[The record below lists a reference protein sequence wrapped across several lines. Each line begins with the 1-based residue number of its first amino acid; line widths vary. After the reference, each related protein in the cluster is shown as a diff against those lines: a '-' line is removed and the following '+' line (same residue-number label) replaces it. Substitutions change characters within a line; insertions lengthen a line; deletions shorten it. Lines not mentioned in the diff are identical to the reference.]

1 ERTAD
6 LHAEMRAL
14 EAAQAEILKQGR
26 ELAALEE
33 RTRLSRELHDGLGQ
47 VLGYINVQTEAMKIL
62 LEKGQ
67 VPAAQTNLEQLAQ
80 ASREAQVDLR
90 EHLLGLRAQDMGAQ
104 DMGIQSEGGA
114 FPIPA
119 RPTTLFEVLPVYLE
133 QFQARHG
140 VEVRLWPPKTL
151 TGPLFPPNVEEQ
163 ALRIIQE
170 ALTNV
175 SKHAQARRVDVEFQ
189 VFADQVQI
197 TIMDDG
203 VGFEIEDWRL
213 EVGGWRLEIHESSAP
228 ISSPPSPVPGHFGL
242 SIMRERAEGVGG
254 RLEIQSAP
262 GEGTRVLVTLPRF
275 LSSTSAEGDE
285 LAEIRG
291 LRIVLADD
299 HPLFLDG
306 LRNLLTARG
315 LTVIGTAQDGHEAIE
330 KVRALRPDVAILD
343 LNMPGCNGIE
353 ATRAI
358 KAEMPEVKVVI
369 LTIPEAEDHL
379 YEAIRSGASGY
390 LYKNLEAN
398 QLCKLLIGL
407 LRGEAALSPGL
418 AERLMTEFRVLPR
431 EQRLD
436 RGEYLTPHQRN
447 ILQKV
452 AEGLTYKEIGAQ
464 LSITERTVKYHI
476 GQMLE
481 ALNVETRSEA
491 IAHLHRMRPNKG

>member
-1 ERTAD
+1 
-6 LHAEMRAL
+6 
-14 EAAQAEILKQGR
+14 
-26 ELAALEE
+26 
-33 RTRLSRELHDGLGQ
+33 
-47 VLGYINVQTEAMKIL
+47 
-62 LEKGQ
+62 
-67 VPAAQTNLEQLAQ
+67 
-80 ASREAQVDLR
+80 
-90 EHLLGLRAQDMGAQ
+90 
-104 DMGIQSEGGA
+104 
-114 FPIPA
+114 
-119 RPTTLFEVLPVYLE
+119 
-133 QFQARHG
+133 
-140 VEVRLWPPKTL
+140 
-151 TGPLFPPNVEEQ
+151 
-163 ALRIIQE
+163 
-170 ALTNV
+170 
-175 SKHAQARRVDVEFQ
+175 
-189 VFADQVQI
+189 
-197 TIMDDG
+197 
-203 VGFEIEDWRL
+203 
-213 EVGGWRLEIHESSAP
+213 
-228 ISSPPSPVPGHFGL
+228 
-242 SIMRERAEGVGG
+242 MRERAEGVGG

-464 LSITERTVKYHI
+464 LSITERTVKYHM